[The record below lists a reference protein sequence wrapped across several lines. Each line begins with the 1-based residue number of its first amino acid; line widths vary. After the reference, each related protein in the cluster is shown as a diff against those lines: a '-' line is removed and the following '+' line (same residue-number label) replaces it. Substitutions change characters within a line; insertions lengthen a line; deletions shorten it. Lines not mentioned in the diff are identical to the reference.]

1 MTTNELI
8 IKLKNVKDE
17 LKQKFGIE
25 QIALFGSYARDEA
38 NEDSDVDIV
47 IISMKNKNYFK
58 LIEAMQYLEAKL
70 HKKVDM
76 GFFDSIRPFIKRR
89 IKEDLIYV

>member
-38 NEDSDVDIV
+38 NEDSDVDIA
-47 IISMKNKNYFK
+47 I
-58 LIEAMQYLEAKL
+58 L
-70 HKKVDM
+70 KKM
-76 GFFDSIRPFIKRR
+76 H
-89 IKEDLIYV
+89 LQL